1 MRQCAYR
8 SFWDEFPLHPVERVF
23 SHRRYPVSMSALD
36 KWYDYMKSHDRT
48 ALWDLLHPDA
58 VFESPVVHTP
68 QRGRDITFKYLSS
81 AEKVLGGPG
90 FTYVGEWRSDSG
102 AVLEFEKEIDG
113 IRINGV
119 DIIGFSEDGRIKHF
133 KVMVRPLK
141 AINLLHRLMGEQ
153 LSML

>member
-1 MRQCAYR
+1 MTAT
-8 SFWDEFPLHPVERVF
+8 
-23 SHRRYPVSMSALD
+23 ALD
-36 KWYDYMKSHDRT
+36 KWYGYMKSHDAA

-90 FTYVGEWRSDSG
+90 FKYVGEWRSDNG

-113 IRINGV
+113 IVINGV
-119 DIIGFSEDGRIKHF
+119 DIIRFADGKITHF
-133 KVMVRPLK
+133 KVMARPLK
-141 AINLLHRLMGEQ
+141 AMNLLHQLMGAQ
-153 LSML
+153 LAKP

>member
-1 MRQCAYR
+1 MTG
-8 SFWDEFPLHPVERVF
+8 
-23 SHRRYPVSMSALD
+23 LD
-36 KWYDYMKSHDRT
+36 SWYAFMESHDGK

-68 QRGRDITFKYLSS
+68 QRGREITYKYLAG

-90 FTYVGEWRSDSG
+90 FRYVGEWLSEKG
-102 AVLEFEKEIDG
+102 AVLEFEREIEG

-119 DIIGFSEDGRIKHF
+119 DIITFSDDGSQITHF

-141 AINLLHRLMGEQ
+141 AINLLHRLMG
-153 LSML
+153 